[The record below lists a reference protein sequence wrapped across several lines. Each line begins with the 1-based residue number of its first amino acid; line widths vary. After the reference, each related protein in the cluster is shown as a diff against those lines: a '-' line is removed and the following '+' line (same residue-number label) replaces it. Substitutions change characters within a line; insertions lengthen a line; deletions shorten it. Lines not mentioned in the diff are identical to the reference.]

1 MAISGWFKG
10 MLEQRRV
17 VYQELRDR
25 VAFRVQEAA
34 RHRLVGAEVLAKLV
48 VVSADDRIAVLILS
62 SSRRVVLER
71 VRRLLG
77 ADVVCLI
84 PESELEGIFADL
96 RLTGTDTDLAQKH
109 ESIALLM
116 DASLLSEGDL
126 VLQAGSLDD
135 SIPLTFEDWLTLAK
149 PGLGFF
155 TEPDH
160 GASQA
165 VS

>member
-1 MAISGWFKG
+1 MIGRLIARKKPDMAISGWFKG

-71 VRRLLG
+71 VRRLLCATSSASSPNPSSKG
-77 ADVVCLI
+77 SS
-84 PESELEGIFADL
+84 PIF
-96 RLTGTDTDLAQKH
+96 G
-109 ESIALLM
+109 
-116 DASLLSEGDL
+116 
-126 VLQAGSLDD
+126 
-135 SIPLTFEDWLTLAK
+135 
-149 PGLGFF
+149 
-155 TEPDH
+155 
-160 GASQA
+160 
-165 VS
+165 